1 MSMGESGSIFVK
13 SNYYRYKTNQK
24 PLAFEISFEVH
35 AAANLLEKNFRL
47 KLPHKTFKSYLRFIQ
62 LYFSIL
68 RNKKKMKQELEVV
81 IRSFEQRLRL
91 NGDL

>member
-1 MSMGESGSIFVK
+1 MSMGESGSIFA
-13 SNYYRYKTNQK
+13 YAGTFQK
-24 PLAFEISFEVH
+24 PLAFEISSEVR

-68 RNKKKMKQELEVV
+68 RNKKKMKQNLERE
-81 IRSFEQRLRL
+81 IDCFRIRLRK
-91 NGDL
+91 NGDI